1 MAIKRWIFFSFYQK
15 MAFGYVVTLRYV
27 SLRFVL
33 LLYFYYN
40 NIDESDFLSQLWISV
55 VPSKHI
61 IFLTSIIFFLTNHQI
76 LFFWK
81 ISNQARFNV
90 IPLSQQMT
98 SCKMGKKDE
107 IRWCN
112 YQYLYEMNSLF
123 LQICLFQWNKQNCWF
138 NLLLKIISQGRN
150 SQRFLRQ
157 IHMIFVTLGL
167 TILIFFKTESSFWS
181 RYPKMLTTWKITN
194 YLYLY
199 QKGAKKVSRIIWMAP
214 N

>member
-1 MAIKRWIFFSFYQK
+1 MLLT
-15 MAFGYVVTLRYV
+15 VTLCF
-27 SLRFVL
+27 LTFCFVL

-61 IFLTSIIFFLTNHQI
+61 IFLTNFIIFWQIIKFYFSEKSQIKFVLMSSHYLNKWHLANWERKMKYVGAITNICTKWIRFL
-76 LFFWK
+76 
-81 ISNQARFNV
+81 
-90 IPLSQQMT
+90 
-98 SCKMGKKDE
+98 
-107 IRWCN
+107 
-112 YQYLYEMNSLF
+112 

-181 RYPKMLTTWKITN
+181 RYH
-194 YLYLY
+194 
-199 QKGAKKVSRIIWMAP
+199 
-214 N
+214 